1 MVRAAALLF
10 HLLSAPIGPET
21 VDLGNSTTVDL
32 STFECRDI
40 TRSTMIQRVCY
51 DATGRALLVAIRGS
65 YQHYCG
71 VPAATFDALMN
82 APSMGIFVNR
92 VLRIAGADGRY
103 ACRTS

>member
-1 MVRAAALLF
+1 MVRAATLILS
-10 HLLSAPIGPET
+10 LLSAPVGPET
-21 VDLGNSTTVDL
+21 VDLGRRGTVDL

-40 TRSTMIQRVCY
+40 NRSTMIQRVCY
-51 DATGRALLVAIRGS
+51 DAAQRVLLVAVRGS

-71 VPAATFDALMN
+71 VPTATFDALMN

-103 ACRTS
+103 ACRT

>member
-1 MVRAAALLF
+1 MVRAAALIF
-10 HLLSAPIGPET
+10 SLLSLPIGAET

-32 STFECRDI
+32 STYECRDI
-40 TRSTMIQRVCY
+40 NRSTIVQRVCY
-51 DATGRALLVAIRGS
+51 SAGERRLLVAVKGS

-71 VPAATFDALMN
+71 VPTETFDALMI
-82 APSMGIFVNR
+82 APSMGVFLNR